1 MTCAYSEMY
10 LEDAMRTLGEA
21 ADFALCDQG
30 LNPAELMAILSNSR
44 EMKQFERGM
53 PRVICG
59 MSGDELAREI
69 IAHAGLKAAEC
80 RESYPFD
87 RSTQYWAG
95 WVLAYTQWT
104 SSLCFSDLFEVAPL
118 DWIIGSYHPLHEAS
132 EDKFAEIVIEKWNKA
147 QVDKKGLKA
156 ARKAAGLTQK
166 QLAAKSGVKLRAIQ
180 LYEQNQL
187 DLRRASVSS
196 ALALVNTLNCTIEDL
211 VWQPVALEYDSQP
224 CSFVKL

>member
-1 MTCAYSEMY
+1 MTHAYSEMY
-10 LEDAMRTLGEA
+10 LDDSMRTLAEA
-21 ADFALCDQG
+21 VDFALCDQG
-30 LNPAELMAILSNSR
+30 LNPAELTAILSNAL

-69 IAHAGLKAAEC
+69 IAHAGLSPVEC
-80 RESYPFD
+80 KETYPFD
-87 RSTQYWAG
+87 RSPQYWAG

-104 SSLCFSDLFEVAPL
+104 SSLGFNELLEVAPL
-118 DWIIGSYHPLHEAS
+118 DWIIGSYDPLHEAS
-132 EDKFAEIVIEKWNKA
+132 EEKFAGIVIDKWNKSHA
-147 QVDKKGLKA
+147 GKKGLKA

-196 ALALVNTLNCTIEDL
+196 ALALANTLDCSIEDL
-211 VWQPVALEYDSQP
+211 IWQPIVLEYDSQP
-224 CSFVKL
+224 FPSVKL